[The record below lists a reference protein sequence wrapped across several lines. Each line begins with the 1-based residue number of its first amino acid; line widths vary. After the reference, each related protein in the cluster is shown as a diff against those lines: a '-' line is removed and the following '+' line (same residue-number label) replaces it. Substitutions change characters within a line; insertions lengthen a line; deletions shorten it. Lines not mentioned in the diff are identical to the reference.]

1 VNTPPVLPVG
11 ISTRVAHIV
20 VAITAAISAVTTVLN
35 GDHSTETITFAIL
48 SVGTAAVWIGGRQLQ
63 AALTNLGYFRDAP
76 VVSNV
81 GASGPEAGEVDGAK

>member
-1 VNTPPVLPVG
+1 MNTPPVLPIG
-11 ISTRVAHIV
+11 ISTRVAHTV
-20 VAITAAISAVTTVLN
+20 VAITAAISAVTTVLD

-48 SVGTAAVWIGGRQLQ
+48 SVITAVVWIGGRQVQ

-81 GASGPEAGEVDGAK
+81 GSSGPEPGDN